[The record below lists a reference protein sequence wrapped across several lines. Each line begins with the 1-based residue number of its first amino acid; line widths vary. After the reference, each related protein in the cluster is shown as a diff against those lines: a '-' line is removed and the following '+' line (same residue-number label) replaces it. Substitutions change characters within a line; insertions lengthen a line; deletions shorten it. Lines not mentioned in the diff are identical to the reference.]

1 MTTNKNS
8 IESEKAEENKIK
20 QESQKLQIQENQE
33 LYEQETKTQNEITV
47 NEIDIDKEQ
56 ILKQLEAAK
65 NAKDR
70 VELFA
75 KRTDKF
81 WLEAIV
87 WLFEEIWDIAPAV
100 ICTCYL
106 LSEWIHVWLS
116 RKDCLKIVW
125 YQAADTVIWA
135 IPIVWDIAD
144 FLFQANKYSAEIF
157 KKHLEKI
164 KKAAIEKGATQE
176 EIDAICENEKTFIK
190 TMDKYIDHKAKNW
203 KKKNKK

>member
-1 MTTNKNS
+1 MPANKNS
-8 IESEKAEENKIK
+8 IESENP
-20 QESQKLQIQENQE
+20 QENQE
-33 LYEQETKTQNEITV
+33 LHEQENPELHEQEAKTQKEIMD
-47 NEIDIDKEQ
+47 DIDKEK

-75 KRTDKF
+75 KRTDTF

-87 WLFEEIWDIAPAV
+87 WLFEEIWDIAPAA

-106 LSEWIHVWLS
+106 LAEWIHIWLS

-135 IPIVWDIAD
+135 IPLVWDIAD
-144 FLFQANKYSAEIF
+144 FIFQANKYSAEIF
-157 KKHLEKI
+157 KKHLEKL
-164 KKAAIEKGATQE
+164 KEAAKEKGATQE
-176 EIDAICENEKTFIK
+176 EIDAICENEKIIIK
-190 TMDKYIDHKAKNW
+190 AMDKYIDQKAKNW
-203 KKKNKK
+203 KEENQS

>member
-1 MTTNKNS
+1 MPTDENS
-8 IESEKAEENKIK
+8 IELEKEQKAPELNE
-20 QESQKLQIQENQE
+20 QEAQE
-33 LYEQETKTQNEITV
+33 LREQEAKIQKEIIAD
-47 NEIDIDKEQ
+47 EKIDIDKEE

-75 KRTDKF
+75 KRTDTF

-106 LSEWIHVWLS
+106 LAEWIHIWLS

-125 YQAADTVIWA
+125 YQAADTVIGA
-135 IPIVWDIAD
+135 IPLVWDIAD
-144 FLFQANKYSAEIF
+144 FLFKANKYSAEIF
-157 KKHLEKI
+157 KNHLEKL
-164 KKAAIEKGATQE
+164 KEAAKEKGATQE
-176 EIDAICENEKTFIK
+176 EINAICENEKVFIK
-190 TMDKYIDHKAKNW
+190 AIDKYIDHKAKNW
-203 KKKNKK
+203 KKEKEDENK